1 MEQFLSAQRL
11 SDEAKVQ
18 TAVMY
23 FDADAKLWWR
33 TRSDEVGMGKCS
45 IGTWEQLKAELK
57 AQFLPGN
64 VSWMAHHSLMNLR
77 QTGAVRDYIK
87 EFSALML
94 DIKDMSDEDRFFHF
108 LKGLQPWEQ
117 A

>member
-45 IGTWEQLKAELK
+45 IDRNLGAAE
-57 AQFLPGN
+57 G
-64 VSWMAHHSLMNLR
+64 
-77 QTGAVRDYIK
+77 
-87 EFSALML
+87 
-94 DIKDMSDEDRFFHF
+94 
-108 LKGLQPWEQ
+108 
-117 A
+117 